1 MSYDWFDL
9 KCDISGILKESQHNV
24 RVERLSREGALS
36 QQCVVVTWYRHP
48 HPVVRSRLRARRQS
62 LSSTANSSFILPFAK
77 PSTEHQS
84 SPPSSIMNVKL
95 ASATIMSA
103 AIVCALADTQVTPVR
118 CNHPCPTTGQR
129 WNVAHQACYRNN
141 PNDHDCCK
149 FCQPEDAFDR

>member
-62 LSSTANSSFILPFAK
+62 LSSTANSLFILPFAK

-84 SPPSSIMNVKL
+84 SPPSSIMIVKL
-95 ASATIMSA
+95 ASATILTA
-103 AIVCALADTQVTPVR
+103 AIFCALTDAAEDFGS
-118 CNHPCPTTGQR
+118 CGFLCPR
-129 WNVAHQACYRNN
+129 E
-141 PNDHDCCK
+141 NDPGYKDYYSCVQNFPDDVVCCK
-149 FCQPEDAFDR
+149 YCRGNRI